1 MSRKLFNQS
10 KRLPF
15 IGFLS
20 HKIWFSSYSL
30 LSSNVISQMMFD
42 QRFGYD
48 SEEQRILVESVTE
61 VVFMQVINSIA
72 RTLPFAN
79 LLPSIKKERH
89 SMVNVNS

>member
-1 MSRKLFNQS
+1 
-10 KRLPF
+10 
-15 IGFLS
+15 
-20 HKIWFSSYSL
+20 
-30 LSSNVISQMMFD
+30 MMFD